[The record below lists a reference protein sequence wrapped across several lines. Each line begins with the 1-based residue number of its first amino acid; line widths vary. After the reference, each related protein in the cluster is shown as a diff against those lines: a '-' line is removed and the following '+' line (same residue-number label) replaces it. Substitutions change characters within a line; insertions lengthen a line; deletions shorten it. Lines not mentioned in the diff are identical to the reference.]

1 MAFNLNKYVS
11 PAKPLP
17 IILLLDTS
25 GSMKIDDRIGK
36 LNTAVKTMIEEFK
49 DAVQKE
55 VSIQLAIVSFSND
68 PVLQLSYTSPE
79 NIKYKDLDANGGTEL
94 GKALNFVKEM
104 IEDKEITPS
113 RAYRPLVV
121 LVSDGEPFPGWE
133 SPMKN
138 FIDEGRSA
146 KCDRMSMFIG
156 PEGDNCEAVK
166 SVMQEF
172 LRNTSNEVFH
182 AKDASHITDFFKF
195 VTMSTIARTKS
206 QNPDI
211 AIPLFTES
219 NVTPNKEI
227 SVEANVISQTKPTV
241 TIQLEDRDNSSDSE
255 DEIW

>member
-25 GSMKIDDRIGK
+25 GSMSCDNRIDR
-36 LNTAVKTMIEEFK
+36 LNDAVRKMIEEFK

-55 VSIQLAIVSFSND
+55 VSIQLAIVSFSNE
-68 PVLQLSYTSPE
+68 PVLQLPYTSPE
-79 NIKYKDLDANGGTEL
+79 RITYHDLQASGGTEL
-94 GKALNFVKEM
+94 GKALNLVKKI

-121 LVSDGEPFPGWE
+121 LVSDGQPFPGWE
-133 SPMKN
+133 LPMKQ
-138 FIDEGRSA
+138 FIEDGRSA

-156 PEGDNCEAVK
+156 PNDENAEAV
-166 SVMQEF
+166 MREF
-172 LRNTSNEVFH
+172 LRNTANEVFL
-182 AKDASHITDFFKF
+182 AEDAARITDFFKF

-211 AIPLFTES
+211 AIPLLPSPTIHKKKEQAVET
-219 NVTPNKEI
+219 NVMSETI
-227 SVEANVISQTKPTV
+227 PTV
-241 TIQLEDRDNSSDSE
+241 TVQLEDREISSDSE
-255 DEIW
+255 EDDDIW